1 MDNNVMNN
9 DELKL
14 GESIAILEQAGA
26 RVQLSEDTD
35 EYDDAD
41 LGLNV
46 NPKEYHKQKAKM
58 TPLKERIIG
67 AYEAFIRRKEK
78 EAEMSWKKTVKY
90 RGGGNDEAGLMEDYE
105 DRWGEKFPHKNT
117 MTLYEFYKIM
127 MANYDTREYIYDNS
141 KKDDLKGILTGKGKY
156 YEDDD
161 DDDDDYD
168 DDDDDF
174 SKPSSYE
181 INDQASTCKNTV
193 AKKAYQKELLALFD
207 SSKTG
212 KDFLK
217 KCDKLHDKYMDLY
230 DKLDDKIMDMEDD
243 DKKVPKEMK
252 DKLKYYDLISDAY
265 GDWDWGIWPGDM
277 VLKCGDNMKLAR
289 QMILYL
295 FKNNF
300 TMKSAMEVYNKLMKK
315 PEPKKKPEAKK
326 QTGKVPPI
334 VKVMYETFMNKMKV
348 KLMYRAVEVDTDWV
362 DDQLDDMEDKW
373 HQADK
378 AEYLRKNKY
387 KERMGLANVNL
398 HAVGKSWCWDPDTS
412 AVVGGGGDEYII
424 VGVNDKAN
432 IDLTMSALC
441 AAEWSHFSNKG
452 KDLRGEEEIR
462 VLDELAVTIMD
473 VYTGNGKSR
482 VSLQRDDTYYRE

>member
-1 MDNNVMNN
+1 MDAE
-9 DELKL
+9 DLKL
-14 GESIAILEQAGA
+14 GESIDILEKAGA
-26 RVQLSEDTD
+26 KVQLVEDTD

-78 EAEMSWKKTVKY
+78 EAEMSWKKSVKY

-105 DRWGEKFPHKNT
+105 DRWEEKFPHKNT
-117 MTLYEFYKIM
+117 LTLYEFYKIM
-127 MANYDTREYIYDNS
+127 MSNYSTREYIYDNS
-141 KKDDLKGILTGKGKY
+141 KKSDLQGIMTGNGNYYDEDDDDDW
-156 YEDDD
+156 DDD
-161 DDDDDYD
+161 DDDD
-168 DDDDDF
+168 F
-174 SKPSSYE
+174 EKPSSYE
-181 INDQASTCKNTV
+181 INDSATLCKNPTW
-193 AKKAYQKELLALFD
+193 KKQYQKELLGLFD
-207 SSKTG
+207 SSKTI
-212 KDFLK
+212 KDFLH
-217 KCDKLHDKYMDLY
+217 KCDKLSSKYFEMWG
-230 DKLDDKIMDMEDD
+230 KLDDKIDDMEDD
-243 DKKVPKEMK
+243 GKKVPKDMK
-252 DKLKYYDLISDAY
+252 DKCKYYDEMNDAL
-265 GDWDWGIWPGDM
+265 GDWDDGIWPGDM
-277 VLKCGDNMKLAR
+277 VIKCGDMKLAR
-289 QMILYL
+289 QMILHL

-300 TMKSAMEVYNKLMKK
+300 SMKSAMEVYNKLMKK

-334 VKVMYETFMNKMKV
+334 VKTMYETFMNKMKA

-373 HQADK
+373 HQKDK

-398 HAVGKSWCWDPDTS
+398 HAVGKSWCWNEDTK
-412 AVVGGGGDEYII
+412 AVSGNGGDTYML
-424 VGVNDKAN
+424 VGVNDKEN
-432 IDLTMSALC
+432 IDLPMSALC
-441 AAEWSHFSNKG
+441 AAEWTRFSNKG

-462 VLDELAVTIMD
+462 VLDELAVTVMD
-473 VYTGNGKSR
+473 VYTGSGKSK

>member
-1 MDNNVMNN
+1 MTEQD
-9 DELKL
+9 LKL
-14 GESIAILEQAGA
+14 GESIDILEKAGA
-26 RVQLSEDTD
+26 QVQLMEDTD

-156 YEDDD
+156 YDEDDD
-161 DDDDDYD
+161 DDDDFD
-168 DDDDDF
+168 
-174 SKPSSYE
+174 KPSQYD
-181 INDQASTCKNTV
+181 IRDTATVCKNPT
-193 AKKAYQKELLALFD
+193 AKKEFQKELLGLFD
-207 SSKTG
+207 SSKTV
-212 KDFLK
+212 KDFLH
-217 KCDKLHDKYMDLY
+217 KCDKMYDKYMGMY
-230 DKLDDKIMDMEDD
+230 DKLDDKIMDLEDD
-243 DKKVPKEMK
+243 GKKVPKEMK
-252 DKLKYYDLISDAY
+252 EKCKLYDQISDAY

-277 VLKCGDNMKLAR
+277 VLKCENMKLAR

-300 TMKSAMEVYNKLMKK
+300 SMKSAQEVYNKLMKK
-315 PEPKKKPEAKK
+315 PESKKKPEPKK

-373 HQADK
+373 HQKDK

-398 HAVGKSWCWDPDTS
+398 HAVGKSWCWNTDTS
-412 AVVGGGGDEYII
+412 AVSGNGGDEYML
-424 VGVNDKAN
+424 VGVNDKEN

-452 KDLRGEEEIR
+452 KQLTGEEEIR
-462 VLDELAVTIMD
+462 VLDEPAVTVMD
-473 VYTGNGKSR
+473 VYTGSGKSR

>member
-1 MDNNVMNN
+1 MTEQD
-9 DELKL
+9 LKL
-14 GESIAILEQAGA
+14 GESIDILEKAGA
-26 RVQLSEDTD
+26 QVQLMEDTD

-141 KKDDLKGILTGKGKY
+141 KKDDLKGILTGKNKY
-156 YEDDD
+156 YDEDDD
-161 DDDDDYD
+161 DDDDD
-168 DDDDDF
+168 DF
-174 SKPSSYE
+174 DKPSQYE
-181 INDQASTCKNTV
+181 IRDSAYACKNC
-193 AKKAYQKELLALFD
+193 KKEFQKELLAVFD
-207 SSKTG
+207 SSKTA
-212 KDFLK
+212 KDFLH
-217 KCDKLHDKYMDLY
+217 KCDKMYDKYMDLY
-230 DKLDDKIMDMEDD
+230 DKLDDKIDNMEDHG
-243 DKKVPKEMK
+243 KKVPKEMK
-252 DKLKYYDLISDAY
+252 DQSKVYDALSDAF
-265 GDWDWGIWPGDM
+265 GDWDYGAWLGEM
-277 VLKCGDNMKLAR
+277 VLKSGDMKRAR

-295 FKNNF
+295 LNNNF
-300 TMKSAMEVYNKLMKK
+300 SMKSAMEVYNKLMKK
-315 PEPKKKPEAKK
+315 PESKKKPEAKK

-373 HQADK
+373 HQKDK

-398 HAVGKSWCWDPDTS
+398 HAVGKSWCWNTDTS
-412 AVVGGGGDEYII
+412 AVSGNGGDEYML
-424 VGVNDKAN
+424 VGVNDKEN

-452 KDLRGEEEIR
+452 KQLTGEEEIR
-462 VLDELAVTIMD
+462 VLDELAVTVMD
-473 VYTGNGKSR
+473 VYTGSGKSR

>member
-1 MDNNVMNN
+1 MTEQD
-9 DELKL
+9 LKL
-14 GESIAILEQAGA
+14 GESIDILEKAGA
-26 RVQLSEDTD
+26 KVQLMEDTD

-156 YEDDD
+156 YDEDDD
-161 DDDDDYD
+161 DDD

-174 SKPSSYE
+174 SKPDQYE
-181 INDQASTCKNTV
+181 LRDSAYACKNC
-193 AKKAYQKELLALFD
+193 KKEYQKEVLAAFD
-207 SSKTG
+207 SSKTV
-212 KDFLK
+212 KDFLH
-217 KCDKLHDKYMDLY
+217 KCDKLSSKYFDLWE
-230 DKLDDKIMDMEDD
+230 KLDDKIDDMKYAG
-243 DKKVPKEMK
+243 KKVPKDMAEK
-252 DKLKYYDLISDAY
+252 SKLYDALNDAL
-265 GDWDWGIWPGDM
+265 GDWDWGVWPGDM
-277 VLKCGDNMKLAR
+277 VLKCGDMKLAR
-289 QMILYL
+289 QMIMHL

-300 TMKSAMEVYNKLMKK
+300 SMKSAQEVYNKLMKK
-315 PEPKKKPEAKK
+315 PEPQKKPEPKK

-373 HQADK
+373 HQKDK

-398 HAVGKSWCWDPDTS
+398 HAVGKSWCWNDDTS
-412 AVVGGGGDEYII
+412 AVSGNGGDEYML
-424 VGVNDKAN
+424 VGINDKEN

-452 KDLRGEEEIR
+452 KQLTGEEEIR
-462 VLDELAVTIMD
+462 VLDELAVTVMD
-473 VYTGNGKSR
+473 VYTGSGKSR
-482 VSLQRDDTYYRE
+482 VSLQRQDTYYRE

>member
-1 MDNNVMNN
+1 MTEQD
-9 DELKL
+9 LKL
-14 GESIAILEQAGA
+14 GESIDILEKAGA
-26 RVQLSEDTD
+26 QVQLMEDTD

-117 MTLYEFYKIM
+117 MTLYEFYKVM
-127 MANYDTREYIYDNS
+127 MSNYDTREYIYDNS
-141 KKDDLKGILTGKGKY
+141 KKDDLKGIMTGKGKY
-156 YEDDD
+156 YDEDDD
-161 DDDDDYD
+161 DWD
-168 DDDDDF
+168 DDDDEDF
-174 SKPSSYE
+174 DKPSQYD
-181 INDQASTCKNTV
+181 IRDTATVCKNPAV
-193 AKKAYQKELLALFD
+193 KKQFQKELLGLFD
-207 SSKTG
+207 SSKTV
-212 KDFLK
+212 KDFLH
-217 KCDKLHDKYMDLY
+217 KCDKMYDKYMGMY
-230 DKLDDKIMDMEDD
+230 DKLDDKIDNMEDHG
-243 DKKVPKEMK
+243 KKVPKEMK
-252 DKLKYYDLISDAY
+252 DQRKMYDMISDAY

-277 VLKCGDNMKLAR
+277 VLKCGDMKLAR
-289 QMILYL
+289 QMILRL
-295 FKNNF
+295 FKDNF
-300 TMKSAMEVYNKLMKK
+300 SMKSAMDVYNKLMKK
-315 PEPKKKPEAKK
+315 PESKKPADKK

-334 VKVMYETFMNKMKV
+334 VKTMYETFMNKMKV

-398 HAVGKSWCWDPDTS
+398 HAVGKSWCWNTDTS
-412 AVVGGGGDEYII
+412 AVSGNGGDTYML

-432 IDLTMSALC
+432 IDLPMSALC
-441 AAEWSHFSNKG
+441 AAEWSHFYNKG

-462 VLDELAVTIMD
+462 VLDELAVTVMD
-473 VYTGNGKSR
+473 VYTGSGKSR

>member
-1 MDNNVMNN
+1 MTEQD
-9 DELKL
+9 LKL
-14 GESIAILEQAGA
+14 GESIDILEKAGA
-26 RVQLSEDTD
+26 QVQLMEDTD

-105 DRWGEKFPHKNT
+105 DRWEEKFPHKNT

-141 KKDDLKGILTGKGKY
+141 KKSDLEGILVGKGNY
-156 YEDDD
+156 YDGADDD
-161 DDDDDYD
+161 DDE
-168 DDDDDF
+168 DF
-174 SKPSSYE
+174 DKPSQYD
-181 INDQASTCKNTV
+181 IRDTATVCKNPT
-193 AKKAYQKELLALFD
+193 AKKEFQKELLGLFD
-207 SSKTG
+207 SSKTV
-212 KDFLK
+212 KDFLH
-217 KCDKLHDKYMDLY
+217 KCDKMYDKYMGMY
-230 DKLDDKIMDMEDD
+230 DKLDDKIDNMEDHG
-243 DKKVPKEMK
+243 KKVPKEMK
-252 DKLKYYDLISDAY
+252 DQCKLYDQISDAY
-265 GDWDWGIWPGDM
+265 GDWDWGIWPGEM
-277 VLKCGDNMKLAR
+277 VLKCGTNMKLAR

-300 TMKSAMEVYNKLMKK
+300 SMKSAMEVYNKLMKK
-315 PEPKKKPEAKK
+315 PESKKKPEAKT

-334 VKVMYETFMNKMKV
+334 VKTMYETFMNKMKV

-373 HQADK
+373 HQKDK

-398 HAVGKSWCWDPDTS
+398 HAVGKSWCWNTDTS
-412 AVVGGGGDEYII
+412 AVSGNGGDEYML
-424 VGVNDKAN
+424 VGVNDKEN

-452 KDLRGEEEIR
+452 KQLTGEEEIR
-462 VLDELAVTIMD
+462 VLDELAVTVMD
-473 VYTGNGKSR
+473 VYTGSGKSR

>member
-1 MDNNVMNN
+1 MTEQD
-9 DELKL
+9 LKL
-14 GESIAILEQAGA
+14 GESIDILEKAGA
-26 RVQLSEDTD
+26 QVQLMEDTD

-117 MTLYEFYKIM
+117 MTLYEFYKVM
-127 MANYDTREYIYDNS
+127 MSNYSTREYIYDNS
-141 KKDDLKGILTGKGKY
+141 KKDDLKGIMTGKNKY
-156 YEDDD
+156 YDEDDD
-161 DDDDDYD
+161 DDDDDD
-168 DDDDDF
+168 EDF
-174 SKPSSYE
+174 DKPGSYE
-181 INDQASTCKNTV
+181 ISDSATVCKNPTW
-193 AKKAYQKELLALFD
+193 KKQYQKELLALFD
-207 SSKTG
+207 SSKTPEE
-212 KDFLK
+212 FFE
-217 KCDKLHDKYMDLY
+217 KCDKLSNKYTDMWG
-230 DKLDDKIMDMEDD
+230 KLDTKIDDMEDD
-243 DKKVPKEMK
+243 GKKVPKDMK
-252 DKLKYYDLISDAY
+252 DKCKLYDDLGDAL
-265 GDWDWGIWPGDM
+265 GDWNGGIWPGEM
-277 VLKCGDNMKLAR
+277 VLKCDNMKLAR
-289 QMILYL
+289 QMILHL

-300 TMKSAMEVYNKLMKK
+300 SLKSAIEVYNKLMKK

-334 VKVMYETFMNKMKV
+334 VKVMYETFMNKMKA

-398 HAVGKSWCWDPDTS
+398 HAVGKSWCWNTDTS
-412 AVVGGGGDEYII
+412 AVSGNGGDTYML

-432 IDLTMSALC
+432 IDLPMSALC
-441 AAEWSHFSNKG
+441 AARWSHFSNKG
-452 KDLRGEEEIR
+452 KQLTGEEEIR
-462 VLDELAVTIMD
+462 VLDELAVTVMD